1 MIEENEEIVYITET
15 GLVRMMIV
23 IAIAL
28 GITGL
33 LLGMLLVLLL
43 LHH

>member
-1 MIEENEEIVYITET
+1 MNEENEEIVYITET

-23 IAIAL
+23 MAIAL

-33 LLGMLLVLLL
+33 LLGMLLALLL
-43 LHH
+43 LHP